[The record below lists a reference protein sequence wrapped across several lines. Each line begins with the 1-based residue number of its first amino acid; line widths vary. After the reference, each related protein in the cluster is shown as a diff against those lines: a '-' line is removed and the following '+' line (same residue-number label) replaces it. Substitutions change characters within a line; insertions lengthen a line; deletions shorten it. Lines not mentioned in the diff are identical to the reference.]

1 MMEIAGVT
9 LIEAG
14 TLQKVNILGHVT
26 AFKNSSLLIK
36 CAQTANNS
44 SQDVVHVHESVI
56 WTITSLKDS
65 LIRLIH

>member
-9 LIEAG
+9 LIEVG
-14 TLQKVNILGHVT
+14 TLQKVNIIGHVT

-44 SQDVVHVHESVI
+44 SQDVVHVRESVI